1 LRDSVINT
9 PHEFDTATAV
19 ADAVAHRVGGRHLL
33 LLTDYD
39 GTLAELAPTPAE
51 AVLTEAAR
59 EALRKVA
66 ALDRITLGVV
76 SGRRLSDVTERV
88 GPAPAYAAGLHG
100 LEIEGRSAAFRHFA
114 LNTARPIIDKVGA
127 EAAVHLAWCPGVL
140 LENKTYALTCHVR
153 LVPDE
158 LAESALGTFEAIAEP
173 YLEVGTLRML
183 IGARAMELLPA
194 ADWHKGRA
202 VDWIRRQVSR
212 RVGQTV
218 PVVYLGDD
226 RTDEDAFTALTDD
239 DFGIGVGLR
248 PHSHMIDGR
257 LSGPAAVGEFL
268 ELVAKLLTR

>member
-1 LRDSVINT
+1 MRDSVVST
-9 PHEFDTATAV
+9 AHEFDTASAA
-19 ADAVAHRVGGRHLL
+19 ADAVAGRVGDRHLL

-39 GTLAELAPTPAE
+39 GTLAELAPTPHE
-51 AVLTEAAR
+51 AVLTDAAR
-59 EALRKVA
+59 DALRKVA
-66 ALDRITLGVV
+66 ALDRLTLGVV
-76 SGRRLSDVTERV
+76 SGRRLSDVSERV
-88 GPAPAYAAGLHG
+88 GPAPAYVAGLHG

-114 LNTARPIIDKVGA
+114 LNTARPIIDKVAA
-127 EAAVHLAWCPGVL
+127 EAAVHLSWCPGVL

-194 ADWHKGRA
+194 ADWNKGRA
-202 VDWIRRQVSR
+202 VEWIRRHVSR
-212 RVGQTV
+212 RIGHSV

-226 RTDEDAFTALTDD
+226 RTDEDAFTALSDD
-239 DFGIGVGLR
+239 DFAIGVGLR

-268 ELVAKLLTR
+268 GLIAKLLSR

>member
-1 LRDSVINT
+1 MRDSVVT
-9 PHEFDTATAV
+9 TAHEFDTASAV
-19 ADAVAHRVGGRHLL
+19 ADAVARRVGDRHLL

-51 AVLTEAAR
+51 AVLTDAAR
-59 EALRKVA
+59 EALRRVA
-66 ALDRITLGVV
+66 ALDRLTLGVV
-76 SGRRLSDVTERV
+76 SGRRLADVSERV
-88 GPAPAYAAGLHG
+88 GPSPAYAAGLHG
-100 LEIEGRSAAFRHFA
+100 LEIEGRSAAFRHFS
-114 LNTARPIIDKVGA
+114 LNTARPIIDKVAA
-127 EAAVHLAWCPGVL
+127 EAAVHLSWCPGVL

-194 ADWHKGRA
+194 ADWNKGRA
-202 VDWIRRQVSR
+202 VEWIRRHVSR
-212 RVGQTV
+212 RIGHSV

-226 RTDEDAFTALTDD
+226 RTDEDAFTALAGD
-239 DFGIGVGLR
+239 DFAIGVGLR

-268 ELVAKLLTR
+268 ELIAKLLSR

>member
-1 LRDSVINT
+1 M
-9 PHEFDTATAV
+9 AV
-19 ADAVAHRVGGRHLL
+19 ADAVARRVGDRHLL

-51 AVLTEAAR
+51 AVLTDAAR

-66 ALDRITLGVV
+66 AADRITVGVV
-76 SGRRLSDVTERV
+76 SGRRLSDVSERV
-88 GPAPAYAAGLHG
+88 GAAAEYTAGLHG
-100 LEIEGRSAAFRHFA
+100 LEIEGRSAAFRHYA
-114 LNTARPIIDKVGA
+114 LNTARPIIDKVA
-127 EAAVHLAWCPGVL
+127 SEAAVHLAWCPGVL

-202 VDWIRRQVSR
+202 VDWIRRHVSR
-212 RVGQTV
+212 KVGQSV

-226 RTDEDAFTALTDD
+226 RTDEDAFTALQDD
-239 DFGIGVGLR
+239 DFAVGVGRR
-248 PHSHMIDGR
+248 PHSHMIDAR

-268 ELVAKLLTR
+268 ELVAKLFDR